1 MRLELK
7 GLAAVTRTE
16 IIAEIVV
23 AEIAN
28 TATDNA
34 PI

>member
-7 GLAAVTRTE
+7 GLPAVIRTA
-16 IIAEIVV
+16 IIADIVV

-34 PI
+34 PM